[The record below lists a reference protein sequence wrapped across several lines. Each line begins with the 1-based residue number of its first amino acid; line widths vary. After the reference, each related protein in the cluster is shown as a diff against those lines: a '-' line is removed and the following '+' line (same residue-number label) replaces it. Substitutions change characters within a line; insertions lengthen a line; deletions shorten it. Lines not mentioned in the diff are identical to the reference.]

1 VSGRFTIKQSAASSV
16 ATTVNYTI
24 GGTAA
29 SGSDFTAISGSAV
42 IPAGQTFVDVL
53 IPVLNDALVEAT
65 ESVTIT
71 LTSLTGAALVT
82 LNAAQSTASL
92 DIADNDTAQ
101 ASIAAQT
108 PASEAGPA
116 AGSFL
121 VSLSAASSTATTI
134 NYQVT
139 GTATAGTDYTAL
151 AGSVT
156 IPAGSQSA
164 AIDLGVLGDL
174 AFEGSEAVIVT
185 LTSIAT
191 GDPQI
196 TISTGA
202 ATATVAIA
210 DDETGLIAIAATTS
224 GNEAGPAGGRFT
236 VTQGGTTSSPTV
248 IATRSTAPRL
258 PGPTTAAPPAR

>member
-1 VSGRFTIKQSAASSV
+1 M
-16 ATTVNYTI
+16 
-24 GGTAA
+24 
-29 SGSDFTAISGSAV
+29 
-42 IPAGQTFVDVL
+42 
-53 IPVLNDALVEAT
+53 
-65 ESVTIT
+65 
-71 LTSLTGAALVT
+71 T
-82 LNAAQSTASL
+82 LNTAQSTASL

-164 AIDLGVLGDL
+164 TINVGVLGDL
-174 AFEGSEAVIVT
+174 AFEGSETVIVT
-185 LTSIAT
+185 LTIRS
-191 GDPQI
+191 PR
-196 TISTGA
+196 
-202 ATATVAIA
+202 AIRK
-210 DDETGLIAIAATTS
+210 S
-224 GNEAGPAGGRFT
+224 
-236 VTQGGTTSSPTV
+236 
-248 IATRSTAPRL
+248 RSALAPRQRRSRL
-258 PGPTTAAPPAR
+258 PTTKRG